1 MALDDAAVIIPGTGF
16 VYTAPAGTPAPVDL
30 ENPESPWEDLGH
42 TSIEDGLTITKDGG
56 DSNILGTWRNPS
68 LRDRRDPVNFAI
80 TIHLLQLT
88 NETLAYYFGGGDTSV
103 DGVFGVNLITQPQER
118 AMFIRIVDGEVSAPL
133 YVPRVSLA
141 SDDDVEVDVEN
152 FLAFPVRATIL
163 GVTGSNLMEWY
174 GPGLGLHTNEVQ
186 SVAITGTPAGGT
198 FTLTY
203 AGQTTA
209 PIAYNATASAV
220 QTALRA
226 LSNVGTSGCGVTGGP
241 GPGTAWVVTFT
252 GDLAGT
258 DVAQMTGS
266 AALLTGG
273 TAPAVVVTTT
283 TPGT

>member
-1 MALDDAAVIIPGTGF
+1 MALDDSAVLIPGTGY
-16 VYTAPAGTPAPVDL
+16 VYTAPIGTPAPTDFL
-30 ENPESPWEDLGH
+30 APESPWEDLGH

-88 NETLAYYFGGGDTSV
+88 NETLAFYFGGGDTSV

-118 AMFIRIVDGEVSAPL
+118 AMFIRIVDGDVSAPL

-152 FLAFPVRATIL
+152 FLAFPVRATVL

-174 GPGLGLHTNEVQ
+174 GTNLGLKTNEVQ
-186 SVAITGTPAGGT
+186 SVAITGTPTGGT
-198 FTLTY
+198 YTLTY

-209 PIAYNATASAV
+209 GIAWNAAASVV
-220 QTALRA
+220 QAALRA
-226 LSNVGTSGCGVTGGP
+226 LSNIGAADVTCTGGP
-241 GPGTAWVVTFT
+241 HPGTPVVVTFT
-252 GDLAGT
+252 GNLAGT

-266 AALLTGG
+266 GTLLTGG
-273 TAPAVVVTTT
+273 TTPAVVVTTT

>member
-16 VYTAPAGTPAPVDL
+16 VYTAPAGTAAPTDF

-103 DGVFGVNLITQPQER
+103 EGVFGVNLITQPQER
-118 AMFIRIVDGEVSAPL
+118 AMFIRIVDGAVSAPL

-152 FLAFPVRATIL
+152 FLAFPVRATVL

-174 GPGLGLHTNEVQ
+174 GAGLGLKTNEVQ
-186 SVAITGTPAGGT
+186 QIAITGTPAGGT

-203 AGQTTA
+203 DGQTTTA
-209 PIAYNATASAV
+209 LAYNASSSVV

-226 LSNVGTSGCGVTGGP
+226 LSNISATGVTCTGGALP
-241 GPGTAWVVTFT
+241 GSPVVVTFVSE
-252 GDLAGT
+252 LAGT
-258 DVAQMTGS
+258 DVPQMTGDG
-266 AALLTGG
+266 ALLTGG
-273 TAPAVVVTTT
+273 TTPAVVVTTV